1 MQTLVIRHAVK
12 DFDTWMSFDQA
23 RKTNILANG
32 ATAVRTFQ
40 DHENPN
46 SVLMII
52 DLEDLKK
59 FQAMMNSD
67 RANEVRAKH
76 GVLDPVVFSREIL

>member
-12 DFDTWMSFDQA
+12 DFGTWMSFDQA

-52 DLEDLKK
+52 DIQDMEK

-67 RANEVRAKH
+67 RAEQVRAKH
-76 GVLDPVVFSREIL
+76 GVLDPVVFSKEVL

>member
-12 DFDTWMSFDQA
+12 DFDTWMSFNQA
-23 RKTNILANG
+23 RKANILANG

-40 DHENPN
+40 DQANPN
-46 SVLMII
+46 TVLMII
-52 DLEDLKK
+52 DLEDVEK

-67 RANEVRAKH
+67 RATEIRAKH
-76 GVLDPVVFSREIL
+76 GVLDPVVFSKEIS